1 MSELKSLIFIFI
13 CIVFANCLETNE
25 DINVIPKKLISE
37 YIGKKGT
44 LVISADA
51 GESKFKEDETRKAS
65 FNHTVYDENKTFNVE
80 CGLWMHSGDN
90 LYIFCNIGN
99 DIPAGHYSINFK
111 EIPKFVYQDKYIIIS
126 STSSYGFDKVDED
139 IIDLY
144 SKKQIIS
151 IEKGKNTYDLKFNVV
166 SYNQEVLML
175 RTLGYIFLNCRQENN
190 ILNCQINKN
199 ELEKGLIKNNLT
211 SNVYYINK
219 RDKGVIVNLPIV
231 GDITITDNITEK
243 VDVFVGITRLLE
255 NAAEGGSTFAYETNV
270 TNINKVIADL
280 ELSFKNENGS
290 STGKCTFKKYDDNP
304 LLIICKSP
312 VPSLG
317 KFFYLKE
324 IKEEIIYSDTNIRY
338 NFRIQPVKN
347 EEKIYYSE
355 NDKGDYI
362 KMLCPEILDFLK
374 KDSLYIDYVSSN
386 TDSLKGITFNKDKGD
401 LSCEQIINGLL
412 RCTVPKSH
420 FEKNGYYFT
429 KHTNHLNAKSVYY
442 ETSPVKVI
450 LNENKGSYYSNSLYY
465 YLLLILILF

>member
-1 MSELKSLIFIFI
+1 
-13 CIVFANCLETNE
+13 
-25 DINVIPKKLISE
+25 
-37 YIGKKGT
+37 
-44 LVISADA
+44 
-51 GESKFKEDETRKAS
+51 
-65 FNHTVYDENKTFNVE
+65 
-80 CGLWMHSGDN
+80 
-90 LYIFCNIGN
+90 
-99 DIPAGHYSINFK
+99 
-111 EIPKFVYQDKYIIIS
+111 
-126 STSSYGFDKVDED
+126 
-139 IIDLY
+139 
-144 SKKQIIS
+144 
-151 IEKGKNTYDLKFNVV
+151 
-166 SYNQEVLML
+166 
-175 RTLGYIFLNCRQENN
+175 LNCRQENN

-219 RDKGVIVNLPIV
+219 RDKGIIVNLPFV

-255 NAAEGGSTFAYETNV
+255 NVVDGESTFAYETNV
-270 TNINKVIADL
+270 TNINKVIASL
-280 ELSFKNENGS
+280 ELSFENENTS
-290 STGKCTFKKYDDNP
+290 STRECTFKKYDDNP
-304 LLIICKSP
+304 LLIICTSP

-324 IKEEIIYSDTNIRY
+324 IKEEIIYNDTHIRY

-420 FEKNGYYFT
+420 FEKSGYYFT
-429 KHTNHLNAKSVYY
+429 KHTNHLDRKSVYY
-442 ETSPVKVI
+442 ETSPIKVI
-450 LNENKGSYYSNSLYY
+450 LKGSYYSTSLYY
-465 YLLLILILF
+465 YLLLLILILL